1 MCCEGAVASL
11 AISQMPT
18 AQAGT
23 APAVPQPGTPAEAF
37 LALIN
42 RFMAGGDAQPAAP
55 ALPAGAG
62 EAAPEE
68 DGGEQDDAPPAQLV
82 AGLFLAGLPV
92 APASPPAGG
101 AGAPAALLPA
111 AQPDAGAGPQEPA
124 QETLPQA
131 PEAADPS
138 ALLPAPDD
146 IPEDGLLA
154 GDPEGAEAGL
164 EAGGGETGSGA
175 ATHARNAGADATAG
189 IDKGNGVPDAGL
201 EPAVASQAAQRS
213 AAAPPAPATA
223 PEPGSAIPT
232 LSVSPAADA
241 QAARRFA
248 EAPAAGEAA
257 GEEAA
262 AAVAAQDEAPAPTPR
277 ADAARTA
284 IADPGAGRQQDAR
297 GDERGSQGRPED
309 REPARRTAE
318 GTDAAQ
324 AAGSRDPRDA
334 RAPGPAG
341 NIPADGVH
349 PPAAGTGKPAV
360 SFVQA
365 LDTAMQPS
373 DAAVLPGGSGTLSL
387 RPAGDAA
394 AALPGGQHGHAGQPH
409 PASEMV
415 SVQFARMADTKTDRM
430 TIQLRPV
437 ELGGVEVKLDFRTD
451 GTVQAAIVAERAETL
466 DLLQKD
472 ARSLEKALNDAGFR
486 TGNEG
491 LSFNLRG
498 DQGGGERNFAGFRQ
512 AFGRQQGRS
521 AGGIEGMDAD
531 TARQMT
537 FLAGPGTATGSDR
550 VDIRI

>member
-68 DGGEQDDAPPAQLV
+68 DGGDQDDAPPTQLV

-92 APASPPAGG
+92 DPASPPAGG
-101 AGAPAALLPA
+101 ADAPAALAPA
-111 AQPDAGAGPQEPA
+111 ARPDAGAKPQEPA
-124 QETLPQA
+124 QGTLPQA

-138 ALLPAPDD
+138 ALLPAPAD

-154 GDPEGAEAGL
+154 GDPESTEAGL
-164 EAGGGETGSGA
+164 ETGGDGTGPGA
-175 ATHARNAGADATAG
+175 APHARDVAGADAAAG
-189 IDKGNGVPDAGL
+189 SDAGDGGPD
-201 EPAVASQAAQRS
+201 PAVAGQAAQRP
-213 AAAPPAPATA
+213 AAAPLASATA
-223 PEPGSAIPT
+223 SEPGSMPPT
-232 LSVSPAADA
+232 LPVSPAADA
-241 QAARRFA
+241 EAARRFA

-257 GEEAA
+257 AEEAA
-262 AAVAAQDEAPAPTPR
+262 AAAPAPDEAPAPR

-284 IADPGAGRQQDAR
+284 IADAGSGRQQDAR
-297 GDERGSQGRPED
+297 GDERGNQGRQEE

-318 GTDAAQ
+318 GTDATQ
-324 AAGSRDPRDA
+324 ASGSRDPQEA

-341 NIPADGVH
+341 AVPAADGAQ

-365 LDTAMQPS
+365 LETAMQPS
-373 DAAVLPGGSGTLSL
+373 DAAALPGSGTVSL
-387 RPAGDAA
+387 RPAGDPA

-512 AFGRQQGRS
+512 AFGRQHGRS